1 MALSLPPHCSSLPIP
16 PRAWGCACPG
26 SGGAECVESCG
37 AAGPCSSS
45 GPLSG
50 QAVRERGQP
59 TGPAATAPPS
69 SLRRPSWRRHG
80 PCSLAM
86 GLSCCRAALVFVGV
100 KTRRGMAREEASPVP
115 RIHGVY
121 PEWVKGQ
128 GQGPGAWVH
137 RGLGLTGAKRESH
150 GSETQA
156 VRAGAPNARA
166 RAHAAHAKRP
176 VDGGGHG
183 WTRQAAERGS
193 KARDTG
199 VGAGAAGAQTGR
211 RRHMRP
217 QTKGARGQTSHAGR
231 LPTSRPPGLVLGVR
245 FT

>member
-1 MALSLPPHCSSLPIP
+1 
-16 PRAWGCACPG
+16 
-26 SGGAECVESCG
+26 
-37 AAGPCSSS
+37 
-45 GPLSG
+45 
-50 QAVRERGQP
+50 
-59 TGPAATAPPS
+59 
-69 SLRRPSWRRHG
+69 
-80 PCSLAM
+80 
-86 GLSCCRAALVFVGV
+86 
-100 KTRRGMAREEASPVP
+100 MAREEASPVP

-176 VDGGGHG
+176 VDRGGESKIRVDAAGGGAREQGEGHSG
-183 WTRQAAERGS
+183 RCGSRGRADRAQAAHAAADERRS
-193 KARDTG
+193 WSNKPCWAL
-199 VGAGAAGAQTGR
+199 A
-211 RRHMRP
+211 HFE
-217 QTKGARGQTSHAGR
+217 
-231 LPTSRPPGLVLGVR
+231 TSRAVLGVR